1 MEPGDEFPSLTR
13 RRFMTLA
20 SGALAASTVFPILQ
34 ACSPSSQ
41 QTAKSGGTL
50 RIVSGETDGPAG
62 TVDPAFSTSDPD
74 ATRIALVYER
84 LVILDDGFAPQPQLA
99 TSWQSNETG
108 DSWTFKLRSG
118 VKFHDGSVF
127 TAQDVVYSYQRLL
140 DPATGSPA
148 AAQLSNLQASGI
160 KALDAQTVQFALSS
174 PDVDLPSTIANR
186 FTFIVKSG
194 MSKDQLRTTAVGTGP
209 FKLQQFVPNQQPNVF
224 VKNQS
229 YWQPGIPKVDTI
241 QLRAIPEEASRISA
255 LESGQ
260 VDIIWDMT
268 LSDAQSLSKLSSIRV
283 SSLKT
288 PFIINLACWCDT
300 PPFTDVRVRQ
310 AMKYAVDRN
319 QIERLMLGPYGA
331 VGNDDPVAPW
341 VLDALVEQPRKQ
353 DIAQAKALLAA
364 AGFPN
369 GVSVDLYTSDATAGM
384 VQLAT
389 IFQQQAAPAGINVNI
404 KQADPSSY
412 WDNIWLKQPFV
423 ASSWSGRAAID
434 ALATPYLSTSQWN
447 ETHWYN
453 SSFDALIKK
462 AQGTVDPAARK
473 TILEQA
479 QKMVID
485 EGGALI
491 PIFVD
496 ALSATRSNVTGWKL
510 GVQKFYKDFRNVSF
524 A

>member
-1 MEPGDEFPSLTR
+1 
-13 RRFMTLA
+13 
-20 SGALAASTVFPILQ
+20 
-34 ACSPSSQ
+34 
-41 QTAKSGGTL
+41 
-50 RIVSGETDGPAG
+50 
-62 TVDPAFSTSDPD
+62 
-74 ATRIALVYER
+74 
-84 LVILDDGFAPQPQLA
+84 
-99 TSWQSNETG
+99 
-108 DSWTFKLRSG
+108 
-118 VKFHDGSVF
+118 
-127 TAQDVVYSYQRLL
+127 
-140 DPATGSPA
+140 
-148 AAQLSNLQASGI
+148 
-160 KALDAQTVQFALSS
+160 
-174 PDVDLPSTIANR
+174 
-186 FTFIVKSG
+186 
-194 MSKDQLRTTAVGTGP
+194 
-209 FKLQQFVPNQQPNVF
+209 
-224 VKNQS
+224 
-229 YWQPGIPKVDTI
+229 
-241 QLRAIPEEASRISA
+241 
-255 LESGQ
+255 
-260 VDIIWDMT
+260 
-268 LSDAQSLSKLSSIRV
+268 
-283 SSLKT
+283 
-288 PFIINLACWCDT
+288 
-300 PPFTDVRVRQ
+300 
-310 AMKYAVDRN
+310 
-319 QIERLMLGPYGA
+319 
-331 VGNDDPVAPW
+331 